1 MSPESTIVESSKF
14 LEELEAKYGKLRRIT
29 GLIGRWFSREHR
41 LFFDCKDEFDL
52 VGCVE
57 QIVSSP
63 NLETLIV
70 YFVVKAQDG
79 SYQLRDSRFKNI
91 YGQSLKRMIEHFH
104 NILEPSIRHGMQVAR
119 LVYIECI
126 GYGVVIEERL
136 ADTVSDIQ
144 KITKILQEETGVKYE
159 AVELQGSV
167 MIRPVERREHQR
179 PPAVE
184 EIRISG
190 GTLALYA
197 PEDKTLKKPKSES
210 TAEWDEYLRNVQ
222 WKDAMTLNIRETF
235 YGIMVA
241 FDGERMRYKV
251 ELGYPVEV
259 EKLRKA
265 CHALEE
271 TQTLQ

>member
-1 MSPESTIVESSKF
+1 MSLESSIVEASKY

-29 GLIGRWFSREHR
+29 GLIGRWFSRDHR
-41 LFFDCKDEFDL
+41 LFFDCENEFDL
-52 VGCVE
+52 AGCVG

-63 NLETLIV
+63 NVETLIV
-70 YFVVKAQDG
+70 YFLVRMQDG
-79 SYQLRDSRFKNI
+79 SCQLRDSRFKNI

-119 LVYIECI
+119 LVYVECI
-126 GYGVVIEERL
+126 GYGVVIEERIL
-136 ADTVSDIQ
+136 DTVSDISE
-144 KITKILQEETGVKYE
+144 IANVLHEETDVKYE
-159 AVELQGSV
+159 AVESEGAITL
-167 MIRPVERREHQR
+167 RPVGRREQQHA
-179 PPAVE
+179 PAIE
-184 EIRISG
+184 EIRISD

-197 PEDKTLKKPKSES
+197 PKDKTLKKPDSE
-210 TAEWDEYLRNVQ
+210 AAVEWDEYLRHVQ

-235 YGIMVA
+235 YGIMVT
-241 FDGERMRYKV
+241 FDGELVRYKV

>member
-1 MSPESTIVESSKF
+1 MTAGSIVESSRY

-29 GLIGRWFSREHR
+29 GLIGKSFSREQR
-41 LFFDCKDEFDL
+41 LFFDCNNEFDL
-52 VGCVE
+52 AGCVE
-57 QIVSSP
+57 QIISSP

-70 YFVVKAQDG
+70 YFIVKAQDG

-119 LVYIECI
+119 LVYIECV
-126 GYGVVIEERL
+126 GYGVIIEERV
-136 ADTVSDIQ
+136 ADTVSDILE
-144 KITKILQEETGVKYE
+144 ITKILQEETGAKYE

-167 MIRPVERREHQR
+167 VIRPVVRREQQ
-179 PPAVE
+179 PPTIE
-184 EIRISG
+184 EIRITG
-190 GTLALYA
+190 ETLVLYA
-197 PEDKTLKKPKSES
+197 PQDKTLKKPKLES
-210 TAEWDEYLRNVQ
+210 TSEWDEYLRNVQ

-235 YGIMVA
+235 YGIMVT
-241 FDGERMRYKV
+241 FDGDKVRYKV

>member
-1 MSPESTIVESSKF
+1 MTSGGIVESSRF

-29 GLIGRWFSREHR
+29 GLMGKWLSREQG

-52 VGCVE
+52 ADCVD

-126 GYGVVIEERL
+126 GYGVVIEERVL
-136 ADTVSDIQ
+136 DTVSDIPE
-144 KITKILQEETGVKYE
+144 ITKILQEETGVKYE
-159 AVELQGSV
+159 AVESQGSI
-167 MIRPVERREHQR
+167 MIRPVGRREQQPH
-179 PPAVE
+179 AIE
-184 EIRISG
+184 EIRIFG

-197 PEDKTLKKPKSES
+197 PEDKTIKKPKSES
-210 TAEWDEYLRNVQ
+210 TVEWDAYLRNVQ

-235 YGIMVA
+235 YGIMVT
-241 FDGERMRYKV
+241 FDGEKMRYKV

>member
-1 MSPESTIVESSKF
+1 
-14 LEELEAKYGKLRRIT
+14 
-29 GLIGRWFSREHR
+29 
-41 LFFDCKDEFDL
+41 
-52 VGCVE
+52 
-57 QIVSSP
+57 
-63 NLETLIV
+63 
-70 YFVVKAQDG
+70 
-79 SYQLRDSRFKNI
+79 
-91 YGQSLKRMIEHFH
+91 
-104 NILEPSIRHGMQVAR
+104 LEPSIRHGMQVAR
-119 LVYIECI
+119 LVYVECI

-136 ADTVSDIQ
+136 ADTVSDIPD
-144 KITKILQEETGVKYE
+144 ITKILQEETGVKYE
-159 AVELQGSV
+159 AVELQGSIT
-167 MIRPVERREHQR
+167 IRPVERREQQR

-197 PEDKTLKKPKSES
+197 PEDKALKKPKSES
-210 TAEWDEYLRNVQ
+210 TAEWAEYLRNVQ

-235 YGIMVA
+235 YGIMVT
-241 FDGERMRYKV
+241 FDGEKMRYKV